1 MREMREIVKRG
12 YEEGD
17 YLKFYRLVEEMEE
30 YPLAKANIDRM
41 TAFLQNL
48 AVVWGSHMISTWQIK
63 ASKSPGSISWRST

>member
-41 TAFLQNL
+41 TAFLQNEDTGPWL
-48 AVVWGSHMISTWQIK
+48 WSRDST
-63 ASKSPGSISWRST
+63 